1 MPELW
6 EVTLGDGGYGM
17 TFEQYYTDRFGH
29 WVDYLSKL
37 IGNREEA
44 EDRVQDIFMYFSRR
58 KAFCEELIEAD
69 KFGNYVHGAII
80 KQIAQMCR
88 EQNRQ
93 VSTVSID
100 MDNIDFLS
108 SIRDNQLGM
117 ELCYEKIVLDDF
129 YTEAIKRLGDP
140 RKLSGE
146 SFETVGELR
155 QYIFVQYAQNDR
167 TLDEIGDLVGL
178 SHQNIAIHIKKIRE
192 ILTPLIIDFVGKT
205 PDNLEN

>member
-17 TFEQYYTDRFGH
+17 TFEQYYTDRFSH

-44 EDRVQDIFMYFSRR
+44 EDRVQDVFAYLSTR
-58 KAFCEELIEAD
+58 KAFCEELIAAD
-69 KFGNYVHGAII
+69 KFGDYVHGAVI

-88 EQNRQ
+88 EQNRR

-100 MDNIDFLS
+100 TDSIDFLS
-108 SIRDNQLGM
+108 SIRDNQRGM

-129 YTEAIKRLGDP
+129 YAEAIKRLEDP

-155 QYIFVQYAQNDR
+155 QYIFVQYTQNNR
-167 TLDEIGDLVGL
+167 THDEIGELVGV
-178 SHQNIAIHIKKIRE
+178 SHQNITIHVKKIRE
-192 ILTPLIIDFVGKT
+192 ILTPLMIDFIGGKLNT
-205 PDNLEN
+205 PEN